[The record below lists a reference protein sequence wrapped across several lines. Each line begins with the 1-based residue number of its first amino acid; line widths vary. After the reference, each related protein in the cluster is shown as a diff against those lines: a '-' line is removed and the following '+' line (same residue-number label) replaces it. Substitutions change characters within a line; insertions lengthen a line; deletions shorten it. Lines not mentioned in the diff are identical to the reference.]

1 MLLWTLLYLIMS
13 GWIELINQSTIVLKK
28 VAKTLNALDNFIEVR
43 FDRNKNKK
51 IFQRLRLPFYLG
63 VAVKRLIKTG
73 FSTLCLC
80 FSFMHSTYPCLKIF
94 LTFSFNAKYLN
105 GLLTEISID
114 STYNLIL
121 IFVIHHGSVEK
132 LTEQ

>member
-1 MLLWTLLYLIMS
+1 MGELNSLIKVLLC
-13 GWIELINQSTIVLKK
+13 LKGCK
-28 VAKTLNALDNFIEVR
+28 NVKRIKQFIEVR
-43 FDRNKNKK
+43 FDRNKN
-51 IFQRLRLPFYLG
+51 IFQRLRIPFYLG
-63 VAVKRLIKTG
+63 AAVKRLIKTG